1 MENMPISGI
10 HGIHSSNPDRTD
22 KPDWKRKSEI
32 DKSDLFQKLLDSE
45 MKKLESPDRPKLN
58 DSNTR

>member
-1 MENMPISGI
+1 MHISGI
-10 HGIHSSNPDRTD
+10 NGIHSSNPNRTV
-22 KPDWKRKSEI
+22 KPDWNRKSEI
-32 DKSDLFQKLLDSE
+32 EKSDLFQRLLDSE

>member
-1 MENMPISGI
+1 MHISGI
-10 HGIHSSNPDRTD
+10 QRIHSSNPNKTD

-32 DKSDLFQKLLDSE
+32 NKSDLFQRLLDSE

>member
-1 MENMPISGI
+1 MGNMHIS
-10 HGIHSSNPDRTD
+10 GIHSSNPNRTV
-22 KPDWKRKSEI
+22 KPDWNRKSEI
-32 DKSDLFQKLLDSE
+32 EKSDLFQRLLDSE

>member
-1 MENMPISGI
+1 MYISGI
-10 HGIHSSNPDRTD
+10 HGIHSSNQNRTD

-32 DKSDLFQKLLDSE
+32 EKSDLFQRLLDSE

>member
-1 MENMPISGI
+1 MHISGI
-10 HGIHSSNPDRTD
+10 QRIHSSNPNRTD

-32 DKSDLFQKLLDSE
+32 DKSDLFQRLLDSE

>member
-1 MENMPISGI
+1 MGNMHISGI
-10 HGIHSSNPDRTD
+10 HGIHSSNPNRTD

-32 DKSDLFQKLLDSE
+32 DKSDLFQRLLDSE